1 VALSKS
7 QIADELAAQ
16 GLGGKRQI
24 TNILNELA
32 ELAADEIAEGEDFV
46 VPGIAKVSWAYT
58 AAQKKGEKYK
68 KGDTYIGFGGIEN
81 TAEADSKARPE
92 RIRLRATAAAPLK
105 RLGPSK
111 SNAAFGKSKTAR
123 AVRAR
128 KRS

>member
-1 VALSKS
+1 MVLSKS

-24 TNILNELA
+24 TNILTELA

-68 KGDTYIGFGGIEN
+68 KGETYIGFGGVEN

-92 RIRLRATAAAPLK
+92 RINLRSTPAAPLK
-105 RLGPSK
+105 RFGPSK
-111 SNAAFGKSKTAR
+111 SNPQFGKSKA
-123 AVRAR
+123 AKNVRAR
-128 KRS
+128 KRG